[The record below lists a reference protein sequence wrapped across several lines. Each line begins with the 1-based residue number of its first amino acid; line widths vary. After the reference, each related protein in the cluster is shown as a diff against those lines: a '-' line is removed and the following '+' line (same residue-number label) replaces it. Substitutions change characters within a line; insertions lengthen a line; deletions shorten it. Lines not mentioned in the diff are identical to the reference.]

1 MRRTRSIAKA
11 ATTVAATTKNTM
23 LSAELSHCRVR
34 ALTNALHD
42 GQSDTSVPLMTQ
54 IQTAAAIS
62 QDDKRAHLGVP
73 RRATITVSS

>member
-1 MRRTRSIAKA
+1 MRRTRNSANA
-11 ATTVAATTKNTM
+11 ALTFAGTTKSTM
-23 LSAELSHCRVR
+23 LSAKLPHCRAR

-42 GQSDTSVPLMTQ
+42 GQSDTRVPLMTQ
-54 IQTAAAIS
+54 ILTAAAIS